1 MTLRTAKAR
10 LAAFWAALKP
20 WVLVRLH
27 QPSTYAGL
35 IVKVAALV
43 GLTITDSAV
52 GQIAEVLAVVAGAA
66 LVAYDPGAKSR
77 PDDTDSAGA

>member
-1 MTLRTAKAR
+1 
-10 LAAFWAALKP
+10 
-20 WVLVRLH
+20 
-27 QPSTYAGL
+27 
-35 IVKVAALV
+35 V